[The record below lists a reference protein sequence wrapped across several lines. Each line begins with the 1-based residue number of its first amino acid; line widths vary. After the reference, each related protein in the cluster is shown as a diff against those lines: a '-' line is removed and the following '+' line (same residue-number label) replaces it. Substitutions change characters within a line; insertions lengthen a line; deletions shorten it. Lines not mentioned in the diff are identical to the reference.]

1 MEFKPDM
8 DLFKDSNS
16 DVFETTFSNSPCWP
30 NYCLQ
35 QSYPDNFPS
44 NNNPRIGSYKSG
56 LDEFCKNSFFGGSTT
71 LYKIEKGFRSS
82 GNAITI
88 RFSDELYQ
96 PNAIDKNGQN
106 QQKCD
111 ESWSMDNIKIR
122 AINYK

>member
-56 LDEFCKNSFFGGSTT
+56 LDELCKNSFFGGSTT